1 MSLRV
6 ATGLAADLLSDE
18 SAAGHTLFVM
28 AGLEPVIY
36 AASIGTRSVRAR
48 SVGED
53 GRIKPGHDGNFFA
66 NPTESQKSLTVQI
79 TGVSASVHSA
89 PYSMISIAVQFVTQ
103 QD

>member
-53 GRIKPGHDGNFFA
+53 GRIKPAHNGNFLA
-66 NPTESQKSLTVQI
+66 NPTESQKSLTVEI